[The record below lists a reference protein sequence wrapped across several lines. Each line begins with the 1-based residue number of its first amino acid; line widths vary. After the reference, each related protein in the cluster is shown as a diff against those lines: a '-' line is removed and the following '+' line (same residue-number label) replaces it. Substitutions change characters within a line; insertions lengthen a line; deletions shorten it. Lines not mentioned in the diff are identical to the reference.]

1 MVLANLVD
9 ACGNDPS
16 FVCEQVHRVT
26 NNDTTAQIADG
37 VAGAPFHIALILL
50 FAWLTRRLLRKAIDR
65 FVDRLIR
72 EREATQASAE
82 EEAQGVFAKIQR
94 KASQTVNQIHERSD
108 RSKERALTLGAV
120 LRGVAGFVVATATI
134 LLILGELNVSL
145 GPLLAG
151 AGIAGLAFGFGGQ
164 SLVRD
169 VLAGIF
175 VLTEDQYG
183 VGDIVDLGD
192 AKGVVEHVSLR
203 TTQLRDIHGALWTVP
218 NGEVRRVCNKSQI
231 WSRAVLDIEVAYA
244 TDIDHATSVIRTVID
259 EVWREQPEDATIIEQ
274 PEIWGLEQF
283 ADNALVIRVVLKTE
297 PSEQWTTAR
306 IVRARLKKAFDE
318 AGIEIPFPQRDVWI
332 RGSGRDPLT
341 RTPHFLGVN
350 QPFIVFQAFPTLVES
365 KIEVTAFHADWSPA
379 LPVVGSIPSCCQS
392 AKAW

>member
-1 MVLANLVD
+1 MARQPELGALDAAVERCSRSAEVMVSANLLD
-9 ACGNDPS
+9 ACGNDPG
-16 FVCEQVHRVT
+16 FVCQQVHRVT
-26 NNDTTAQIADG
+26 NNDTAAQIADG
-37 VAGAPFHIALILL
+37 IAGAPFHIALILFL
-50 FAWLTRRLLRKAIDR
+50 AWLTRRLLRKAIDR
-65 FVDRLIR
+65 FVERLIR

-94 KASQTVNQIHERSD
+94 KASQTVNHIHERSD

-120 LRGVAGFVVATATI
+120 LRGVAAFVVATAAI

-192 AKGVVEHVSLR
+192 ANGVVEHVSLR
-203 TTQLRDIHGALWTVP
+203 TTQVRDVQGALWTVP
-218 NGEVRRVCNKSQI
+218 NGEVRRVCNRSQI
-231 WSRAVLDIEVAYA
+231 WSRAVLDIQVAYA
-244 TDIDHATSVIRTVID
+244 TDLDHAMSVIRTVID
-259 EVWREQPEDATIIEQ
+259 DVWHEQPEDATIIEQ

-283 ADNALVIRVVLKTE
+283 GDNALVIRVVLKTE
-297 PSEQWTTAR
+297 PSEQWRTAR

-318 AGIEIPFPQRDVWI
+318 AGIEMPLPQRDVWI
-332 RGSGRDPLT
+332 RGSGEGTSGGRREGFD
-341 RTPHFLGVN
+341 LG
-350 QPFIVFQAFPTLVES
+350 E
-365 KIEVTAFHADWSPA
+365 
-379 LPVVGSIPSCCQS
+379 
-392 AKAW
+392 

>member
-1 MVLANLVD
+1 MVSGNLVD
-9 ACGNDPS
+9 ACGNDPG
-16 FVCEQVHRVT
+16 FVCEQMYRAT
-26 NNDTTAQIADG
+26 NNDAAAKIAGGIADT
-37 VAGAPFHIALILL
+37 PLHIALILL
-50 FAWLTRRLLRKAIDR
+50 SAWLARALIRKAIDR
-65 FVDRLIR
+65 FVERLIR
-72 EREATQASAE
+72 QREITEDSAE
-82 EEAQGVFAKIQR
+82 QEALGVFGKIQQ
-94 KASQTVNQIHERSD
+94 KASRTVSQIHERSD

-120 LRGVAGFVVATATI
+120 LRGVASFVIATAAI
-134 LLILGELNVSL
+134 LLILGELNVNL

-183 VGDIVDLGD
+183 VGDYVDLGD
-192 AKGVVEHVSLR
+192 ATGVVEHVSLR

-218 NGEVRRVCNKSQI
+218 NGEIERVCNKSQI

-244 TDIDHATSVIRTVID
+244 TDIDHAMSVIRTVID
-259 EVWREQPEDATIIEQ
+259 KVWREQAEDATIIEQ

-283 ADNALVIRVVLKTE
+283 GNNALVIRVVLKTE
-297 PSEQWTTAR
+297 PSQQWTTAR

-332 RGSGRDPLT
+332 RGSGE
-341 RTPHFLGVN
+341 TP
-350 QPFIVFQAFPTLVES
+350 
-365 KIEVTAFHADWSPA
+365 
-379 LPVVGSIPSCCQS
+379 
-392 AKAW
+392 

>member
-1 MVLANLVD
+1 MPLASREIRDLARHSDLSDTAAGKVLTGSPKVMVLANLVD

-26 NNDTTAQIADG
+26 TNDTAAQIADG
-37 VAGAPFHIALILL
+37 IAGAPFHIALILL
-50 FAWLTRRLLRKAIDR
+50 LAWLTRRFLRRAIAR
-65 FVDRLIR
+65 FVERLIR

-82 EEAQGVFAKIQR
+82 AEARGVFARIQR
-94 KASQTVNQIHERSD
+94 KASQTVSQIHQHSD

-120 LRGVAGFVVATATI
+120 LRGVATFVVTTAAI
-134 LLILGELNVSL
+134 LLILGELKVSL

-183 VGDIVDLGD
+183 VGDIVDLGE
-192 AKGVVEHVSLR
+192 ANGVVEHVSLR
-203 TTQLRDIHGALWTVP
+203 TTQVRDVQGSLWTVP
-218 NGEVRRVCNKSQI
+218 NGEVRRVCNRSQI

-244 TDIDHATSVIRTVID
+244 TDLDHAMSVIRTVID
-259 EVWREQPEDATIIEQ
+259 DVWREQREDATIIEQ

-283 ADNALVIRVVLKTE
+283 GDNALVIRVVLKTE

-332 RGSGRDPLT
+332 RGSGE
-341 RTPHFLGVN
+341 
-350 QPFIVFQAFPTLVES
+350 A
-365 KIEVTAFHADWSPA
+365 
-379 LPVVGSIPSCCQS
+379 
-392 AKAW
+392 